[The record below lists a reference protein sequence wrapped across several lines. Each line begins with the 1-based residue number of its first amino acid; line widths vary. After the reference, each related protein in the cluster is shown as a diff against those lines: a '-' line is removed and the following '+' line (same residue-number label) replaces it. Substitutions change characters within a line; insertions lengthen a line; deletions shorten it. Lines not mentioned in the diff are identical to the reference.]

1 MNRMNKKQDH
11 LLENDF
17 LTNLSKEMNQNQW
30 RKLANESIDEVLVA
44 REELGHKG
52 MVLTH
57 DKKDNLIN
65 FRLRY

>member
-1 MNRMNKKQDH
+1 MNY
-11 LLENDF
+11 
-17 LTNLSKEMNQNQW
+17 W
-30 RKLANESIDEVLVA
+30 RQLANESIDQTLRS

-57 DKKDNLIN
+57 NKKDCLVK